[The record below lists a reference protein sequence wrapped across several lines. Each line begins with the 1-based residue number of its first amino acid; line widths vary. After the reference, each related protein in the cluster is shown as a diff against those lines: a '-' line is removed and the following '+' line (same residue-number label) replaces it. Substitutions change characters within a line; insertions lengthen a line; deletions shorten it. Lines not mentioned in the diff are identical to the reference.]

1 MQPRKRLQVANL
13 FTNPKPPLLQ
23 TAFPS
28 HSVLHSYTPDHL
40 VIKVSIHD
48 LLQAPIM
55 NWQYNRPADPERCEE
70 ISRYIYRSKKP
81 VDTMLY
87 LSLNQKTNQFD
98 VIDGIHRYTALTNI
112 KKQTEEL
119 DLITNEFGTDPCE
132 WLFDSYMILNI
143 RLNATDGE
151 LVELFQSLNKSNPIP
166 ELYVRDVKKDKKD
179 CVESVCHKWQSMYKT
194 HFSASNKPQKPNINR
209 DRFIDILDAV
219 YDKLHLT
226 EETKSKLEQA
236 LQRTNV
242 HISQNLPAKLTKSIK
257 EKCELTGCWL
267 FIYTSDELVKML

>member
-1 MQPRKRLQVANL
+1 MQPRKRLQVAPI
-13 FTNPKPPLLQ
+13 FTNPKPTLLQ

-28 HSVLHSYTPDHL
+28 HIVLHEYTPDHL
-40 VIKVSIHD
+40 IIKISIRD
-48 LLQAPIM
+48 LVQAPIM
-55 NWQYNRPADPERCEE
+55 NWQYNRPADTSRCEE
-70 ISRYIYRSKKP
+70 IAKYIYRSKKP

-98 VIDGIHRYTALTNI
+98 MIDGIHRYTALMYI
-112 KKQTEEL
+112 KTQTE
-119 DLITNEFGTDPCE
+119 DLITNEFGTDPCD
-132 WLFDSYMILNI
+132 WLVDSYILLNI

-166 ELYVRDVKKDKKD
+166 ELYVRDVKKDKRE
-179 CVESVCHKWQSMYKT
+179 CVEHVCHNWQSMYKT

-209 DRFIDILDAV
+209 DRFIDVLDAV

-226 EETKSKLEQA
+226 EETKSKLEQS

-257 EKCELTGCWL
+257 EKCEITGCWL
-267 FIYTSDELVKML
+267 FIYTPDELVKML

>member
-1 MQPRKRLQVANL
+1 MLRKRLQVAH
-13 FTNPKPPLLQ
+13 TNPTPSLLQ

-28 HSVLHSYTPDHL
+28 HSILHEYTSDHL
-40 VIKVSIHD
+40 IIKVKVHD
-48 LLQAPIM
+48 LVQAPIM
-55 NWQYNRPADPERCEE
+55 NWQYNRPADSMRCEE
-70 ISRYIYRSKKP
+70 IAKYMYRSKKP

-98 VIDGIHRYTALTNI
+98 VIDGIHRYTALMYI
-112 KKQTEEL
+112 KKQTDEL
-119 DLITNEFGTDPCE
+119 DFVTNAFGTDPCD
-132 WLFDSYMILNI
+132 WLFISYIILNI
-143 RLNATDGE
+143 RLHATDGE

-179 CVESVCHKWQSMYKT
+179 CVEHVCHMWQTSYKL

-209 DRFIDILDAV
+209 DRFIDVLDAV

-226 EETKSKLEQA
+226 EETKGKLEQA

-242 HISQNLPAKLTKSIK
+242 HISQNLPKLTKSIK

-267 FIYTSDELVKML
+267 FIYTPEELVRML

>member
-48 LLQAPIM
+48 LLQAPIA

-70 ISRYIYRSKKP
+70 ISKYIYRSKKP

-112 KKQTEEL
+112 KKQTE